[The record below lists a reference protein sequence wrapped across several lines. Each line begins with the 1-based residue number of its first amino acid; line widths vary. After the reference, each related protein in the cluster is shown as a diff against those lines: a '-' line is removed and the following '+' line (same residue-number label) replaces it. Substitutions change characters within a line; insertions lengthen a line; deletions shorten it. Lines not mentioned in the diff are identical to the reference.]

1 MIARSEE
8 VGIQQAAMEYSVP
21 WQVIA
26 GMKQKDLYEVVEG
39 EETELTDRLA
49 LGELSAVCV
58 LKKNLSKNIYR
69 GKTNNLIILYET
81 NEKEALLL
89 PDVLAGVMMQE
100 ICMAKGYDTLTSF
113 EKKRGI
119 SQTLSI
125 EEYRDYVDALAAKG
139 EMEFSFDAEYI
150 TTAGTVAEK
159 PSQTVIYEQAVFSV
173 FALMAGVVSVY
184 TVLPFRSFLY
194 GMASRRVKSLPV
206 HTGALYAGS
215 ALAAFVLP
223 LLLGILFLFCL
234 IWQNKAEFSHFFALL
249 VCTAGYVCVIV
260 CIMLVAAMG
269 IRNQAVYQM
278 GMLAMILIFGV
289 FGLISLA
296 EGLLVPEGTA
306 AWVPNSWYVRK
317 MTELF

>member
-1 MIARSEE
+1 MTDWIREVFLAAGTSLKLMLKGAYTVVLMAFSLALLTVMLLAMDSVKEEKSKIVIGIADEDNSALSAE
-8 VGIQQAAMEYSVP
+8 
-21 WQVIA
+21 VIA

-139 EMEFSFDAEYI
+139 EMEFSFDAADEI
-150 TTAGTVAEK
+150 DIR
-159 PSQTVIYEQAVFSV
+159 Q
-173 FALMAGVVSVY
+173 
-184 TVLPFRSFLY
+184 PF
-194 GMASRRVKSLPV
+194 
-206 HTGALYAGS
+206 
-215 ALAAFVLP
+215 
-223 LLLGILFLFCL
+223 
-234 IWQNKAEFSHFFALL
+234 
-249 VCTAGYVCVIV
+249 
-260 CIMLVAAMG
+260 
-269 IRNQAVYQM
+269 
-278 GMLAMILIFGV
+278 
-289 FGLISLA
+289 
-296 EGLLVPEGTA
+296 
-306 AWVPNSWYVRK
+306 
-317 MTELF
+317 